1 MRIWFKTNCNK
12 KMKGNLNIGRV
23 LGIKIKIH
31 WTFLFLLLWIALE
44 QIRSQASDEGV
55 LFNLAFV
62 GIVFFCVVL
71 HELGHA
77 SVAKGFGVKTKKITL
92 YPIGGVASLERIPE
106 DPKQEFL
113 IAIAGPLVNLVL
125 AMLLYFAIPISS
137 YTSQSFGELLIALNT
152 FTFQNLLLYTFVAN
166 ISLFAFNL
174 IPAFPMDGGR
184 IFRALLAMFM
194 DRVKA
199 TGVAVLVGQ
208 FIAVLLLLIGLLYNP
223 VLIFIA
229 LFIFMSAYG
238 ENTFVKHNALLKD
251 HTVKEAMLTAI
262 TTFTPNDTIKDVID
276 VLLTGSETNFVI
288 VNNDNSV
295 AGILYREDVI
305 KHSKN
310 RSKSIDEVM
319 TKTHQPMLVNSNLK
333 EAYARLVA
341 DKKPFFAVTD
351 KNKLVGAIDF
361 SNISEFIMLESQLH
375 Y

>member
-1 MRIWFKTNCNK
+1 MRIWFKTNYNK

-77 SVAKGFGVKTKKITL
+77 SVARGFGVKTKKITL

-137 YTSQSFGELLIALNT
+137 YTSQSFGELLIVLNT

-166 ISLFAFNL
+166 ISLFVFNL

-199 TGVAVLVGQ
+199 TGVAVIVGQ

-319 TKTHQPMLVNSNLK
+319 TKKHHPILVNSNLK
-333 EAYARLVA
+333 EAYARLVT

>member
-1 MRIWFKTNCNK
+1 
-12 KMKGNLNIGRV
+12 MKGNLNIGRV

-77 SVAKGFGVKTKKITL
+77 SVAKRFGVQTKKITL

-113 IAIAGPLVNLVL
+113 IAIAGPLVNLIL
-125 AMLLYFAIPISS
+125 AILLYFAIPISS
-137 YTSQSFGELLIALNT
+137 YTSQSFGELLISLNT

-166 ISLFAFNL
+166 ISLFVFNL

-199 TGVAVLVGQ
+199 TRVAVVVGQ

-229 LFIFMSAYG
+229 LFIFISAYG
-238 ENTFVKHNALLKD
+238 ENKFVKHNALLKD
-251 HTVKEAMLTAI
+251 HMVKEAMLTAI
-262 TTFTPNDTIKDVID
+262 TTFTPKDTIKDVID

-295 AGILYREDVI
+295 AGILYRDDVI

-319 TKTHQPMLVNSNLK
+319 TKTHHPILVNSNLK
-333 EAYARLVA
+333 EAYARLVK